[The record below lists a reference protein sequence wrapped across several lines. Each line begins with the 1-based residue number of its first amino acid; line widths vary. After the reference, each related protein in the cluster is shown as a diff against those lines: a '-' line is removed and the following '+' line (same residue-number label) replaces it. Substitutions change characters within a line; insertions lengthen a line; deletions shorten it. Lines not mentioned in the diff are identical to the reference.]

1 MAKRLTL
8 VQFEQTVGGLLLNP
22 QTVAIAKSVL
32 VEGRQQIELVA
43 STGLTKGA
51 ISQAVKRVWSEYDL
65 KSKGGELVPFVL
77 PKHQAY
83 IVKQWAA
90 NFESRTENKLRL
102 KT

>member
-8 VQFEQTVGGLLLNP
+8 VQFQKTVGGLHMNP
-22 QTVAIAKSVL
+22 HTLEIAKSVL
-32 VEGRQQIELVA
+32 VEGRQQVELVA

-65 KSKGGELVPFVL
+65 KVKGGERVSVVL

-83 IVKQWAA
+83 IVKLWAA
-90 NFESRTENKLRL
+90 NFESRMENKQ
-102 KT
+102 

>member
-8 VQFEQTVGGLLLNP
+8 VQFEQTVGGLQMNP
-22 QTVAIAKSVL
+22 NTMEIAKSVL
-32 VEGRQQIELVA
+32 VEGRQQVELVA

-65 KSKGGELVPFVL
+65 KAKGGERVSVVL

-83 IVKQWAA
+83 IAKQWAA
-90 NFESRTENKLRL
+90 NFESRMEK
-102 KT
+102 KQ